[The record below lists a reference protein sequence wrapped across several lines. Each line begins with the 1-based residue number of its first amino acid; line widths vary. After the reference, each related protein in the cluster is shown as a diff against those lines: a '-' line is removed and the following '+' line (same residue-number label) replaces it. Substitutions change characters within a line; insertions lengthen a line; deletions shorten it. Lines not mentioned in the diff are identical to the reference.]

1 MAGTTE
7 IHLDPLPDVDDELR
21 SLLSAILDGRR
32 TEQVYLR
39 DVSALCRAKP
49 QSGHALLLCIDRYR
63 RLGRMPVSQHEKVK
77 ACIARALSEAA
88 AEAFDAQHSGDLHEQ
103 RTSDLVA
110 KPAVVV
116 KTNKTQRSQANRHE
130 ASNDVPAAPRAPGE
144 RATSAPAPST
154 AARASPIPR
163 LQALAPR
170 PASAAR
176 PEVSPVRAPEA
187 ASSARPAIAGP
198 DTEANAVGQVL
209 RERYELQRIVG
220 QGGMATV
227 YQALDRY
234 RASLDLEECLVA
246 LKVLRSARASSA
258 SARNL
263 GREFH
268 NAQRLSH
275 PNVINVYEID
285 HDRDLPFYTM
295 ELLEGARL
303 DEVLVRRNGAPLA
316 TGWALAI
323 IRDIGAAIT
332 HAHERGVVHGDL
344 KPSNVIITREG
355 EVRVLDFGGQ
365 LLSPR
370 EPCFS
375 ELDDAGEIYCPAT
388 PAYASCEQLERQR
401 PDPRDDIYALACIAY
416 LLLAG
421 KHPFDYLSAIEAR
434 AREMRPRR
442 PPLLPLAPWRALRR
456 GLAWSRQQRTMGI
469 DEWLAQLDLKSA
481 ASALPSLP
489 ELVDSAAPRFSWR
502 RAVALP
508 LLALGATLVSLLSA
522 PGSTLRNA
530 WQELQYLA
538 ESAAPREPAAAP
550 TVAQLPRASVASKS
564 TASVPKP
571 ANAEHA
577 LVPAAA
583 LPAAGA
589 EPAEIVNTPHV
600 AFAADRFAVGDGEP
614 AARIVVRR
622 VGSSTGDL
630 SFVWWTEAATAEP
643 NVDYASLGRRTEHIA
658 SGQDKITVYVPIISN
673 PLRQQSRQFRVALA
687 EPDASH
693 AASKG
698 GAQTNASVTV
708 TIERGS

>member
-1 MAGTTE
+1 MSGTTE

-32 TEQVYLR
+32 PQQVYLR

-49 QSGHALLLCIDRYR
+49 QSGRTLLLCIERYR
-63 RLGRMPVSQHEKVK
+63 RLGRMSVLQHETVK
-77 ACIARALSEAA
+77 ACAERALGLQEDSEARD
-88 AEAFDAQHSGDLHEQ
+88 EH
-103 RTSDLVA
+103 TSDLA
-110 KPAVVV
+110 SEPAVVV
-116 KTNKTQRSQANRHE
+116 RTNLVR
-130 ASNDVPAAPRAPGE
+130 AAPV
-144 RATSAPAPST
+144 PSS
-154 AARASPIPR
+154 AARASPMPR
-163 LQALAPR
+163 VP
-170 PASAAR
+170 PAAQNAA
-176 PEVSPVRAPEA
+176 
-187 ASSARPAIAGP
+187 AGTGP
-198 DTEANAVGQVL
+198 GAESNTVGKVL
-209 RERYELQRIVG
+209 RDRYELQRVVG
-220 QGGMATV
+220 RGGMATV

-246 LKVLRSARASSA
+246 LKVLRSERAGSA

-285 HDRDLPFYTM
+285 HDGQLPFYTM
-295 ELLEGARL
+295 ELLRGARL

-316 TGWALAI
+316 TRCALAI

-332 HAHERGVVHGDL
+332 HAHARGVVHGDL
-344 KPSNVIITREG
+344 KPSNVIITQEG

-365 LLSPR
+365 QLSLR
-370 EPCFS
+370 EPSFG
-375 ELDDAGEIYCPAT
+375 ELDQGEVCCPAT

-442 PPLLPLAPWRALRR
+442 PALLPLSPWRALRR

-469 DEWLAQLDLKSA
+469 DEWLAQLDLKFA
-481 ASALPSLP
+481 PRALPPLA
-489 ELVDSAAPRFSWR
+489 ELMDSAAPRYSWG
-502 RAVALP
+502 RAATIALP
-508 LLALGATLVSLLSA
+508 LLALGAVLVWLLS
-522 PGSTLRNA
+522 PSGSTLRNA
-530 WQELQYLA
+530 WQELQDLGQSPA
-538 ESAAPREPAAAP
+538 LRAPAPAA
-550 TVAQLPRASVASKS
+550 TLAQLPRSAVAPKS
-564 TASVPKP
+564 TASAAKP
-571 ANAEHA
+571 GNAERA
-577 LVPAAA
+577 LAPATALAAA
-583 LPAAGA
+583 VQPADA
-589 EPAEIVNTPHV
+589 VNTPHV
-600 AFAADRFAVGDGEP
+600 AFAAERYAVGDGEP

-622 VGSSTGDL
+622 VGSSSGDL
-630 SFVWWTEAATAEP
+630 SFVWWTEAATAQP

-673 PLRQQSRQFRVALA
+673 PLRQQPRQFRVALA
-687 EPDASH
+687 EPEAGH
-693 AASKG
+693 AAPKG
-698 GAQTNASVTV
+698 DAPSNASVTV

>member
-39 DVSALCRAKP
+39 DVSELCRAKP

-88 AEAFDAQHSGDLHEQ
+88 AEAFEAQHSGDLHEQ
-103 RTSDLVA
+103 RTSDLA
-110 KPAVVV
+110 SKPAVVV
-116 KTNKTQRSQANRHE
+116 KTRNAQRSQATRQE
-130 ASNDVPAAPRAPGE
+130 ASNDAPAAPRVQAE

-154 AARASPIPR
+154 AARAAPIPR
-163 LQALAPR
+163 MQAPAPR

-176 PEVSPVRAPEA
+176 SEVAP
-187 ASSARPAIAGP
+187 ARPATAGP
-198 DTEANAVGQVL
+198 DAEANAVGQVL
-209 RERYELQRIVG
+209 RERYELQRVVG
-220 QGGMATV
+220 RGGMATV

-285 HDRDLPFYTM
+285 HDGELPFYTM

-303 DEVLVRRNGAPLA
+303 DEILVRRNGAPLP

-344 KPSNVIITREG
+344 KPSNVIITQKG

-370 EPCFS
+370 EPVFS

-421 KHPFDYLSAIEAR
+421 RHPFDYLSAIEAR

-442 PPLLPLAPWRALRR
+442 PPLLPLSPWRALRR
-456 GLAWSRQQRTMGI
+456 GLAWSRQQRTLGI
-469 DEWLAQLDLKSA
+469 DEWLGQLELKSA
-481 ASALPSLP
+481 ASALPSLA
-489 ELVDSAAPRFSWR
+489 ELMDSAAPRFSWR
-502 RAVALP
+502 RAATVALP
-508 LLALGATLVSLLSA
+508 LLALGAALVSLLSA

-530 WQELQYLA
+530 WQELQYLT

-550 TVAQLPRASVASKS
+550 AVAQLPKAPVASKS
-564 TASVPKP
+564 TAQVTKP
-571 ANAEHA
+571 VNAEHEVVA
-577 LVPAAA
+577 AAA
-583 LPAAGA
+583 LPAAGVEAA
-589 EPAEIVNTPHV
+589 ETVNTPHV

-622 VGSSTGDL
+622 VGSSSGDL

-643 NVDYASLGRRTEHIA
+643 DVDYASLGRRVEHIA

-698 GAQTNASVTV
+698 GAQSNASVTV